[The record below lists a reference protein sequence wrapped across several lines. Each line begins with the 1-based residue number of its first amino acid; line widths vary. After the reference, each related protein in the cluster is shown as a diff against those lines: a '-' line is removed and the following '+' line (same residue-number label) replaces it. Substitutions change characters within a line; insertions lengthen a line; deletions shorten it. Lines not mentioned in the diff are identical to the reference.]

1 MGWPSPVVT
10 EYPWPGLGAHPIY
23 WICVDALAV
32 AKVVA
37 ELRNWLHHGTCK
49 LMYTRGGLG
58 ARSLGGMGP
67 GAMKPREDERQGDLW
82 LWRR

>member
-1 MGWPSPVVT
+1 MGWSPPVVT
-10 EYPWPGLGAHPIY
+10 EYPWTGLGAHPIY

-37 ELRNWLHHGTCK
+37 EVRNWLHHGTCK

-58 ARSLGGMGP
+58 ARSLG
-67 GAMKPREDERQGDLW
+67 
-82 LWRR
+82 